1 MLPLKSC
8 KVLSLEKALPFAKK
22 KKKKNNCK
30 HLPEFSNHFWFTP
43 IMKLVLSKLKKR
55 SREENFK
62 RDTKPFQRLLNEW
75 SRELKVM
82 MIQKSKYC
90 GNLKSQSVLQEEKSF

>member
-8 KVLSLEKALPFAKK
+8 KVLSLEKALPFA

-62 RDTKPFQRLLNEW
+62 RVTKPFQRLLNEW

-82 MIQKSKYC
+82 KIQKSKYC
-90 GNLKSQSVLQEEKSF
+90 GNLKSQSVLKEEKSF